1 MNDQFFAWASRK
13 DILARNRDILYEYID
28 KFKIITKENN
38 RDAKIPEIQEDGDL
52 EESIRKAKG
61 KCNDSMEESVSICD
75 PLLMDIKENKQS
87 KIVAKKTRKGEK
99 RKKKSDSN
107 IKSSGVGENLKQKKS
122 KKDKISSQ
130 ECNGM
135 VNGCNVSVEDSVNLC
150 DGSDIKNK
158 HDIPFLSECTE
169 KNKPDK
175 AKGRKRKGDS
185 NGVSEEI
192 SATLNINDESIK
204 KRKRAKTGKNKI
216 CKKVQESDAID
227 KHGKK
232 KQKLEHK
239 FVVVQNKNEVTPL
252 KNEDDVTSKLST
264 EAGCEKSE
272 IMNNTSDSLDGSYL
286 STLLKQARDVT
297 SFGGNVNKATKG
309 NGEKSTVR
317 DASTEMNIKST
328 PRIQLTAES
337 LSQHDLRLSGDTN
350 ASEETAEGAKS
361 EDNKIMT
368 ESIPL
373 AIFLRHSQK
382 KVKGDTDGRTQK
394 QDKKSVST
402 YVLCADSLSILCNVL
417 NGIGDLEQKPGL
429 KRFYKRMH

>member
-61 KCNDSMEESVSICD
+61 KCNDSMEESVNICD
-75 PLLMDIKENKQS
+75 QLLMDIKENKQS

-99 RKKKSDSN
+99 RKKKCDFN
-107 IKSSGVGENLKQKKS
+107 IKSSAVRENLKQEKRS
-122 KKDKISSQ
+122 KKNKISSQ

-135 VNGCNVSVEDSVNLC
+135 VNGCKVSVEDSVNLC
-150 DGSDIKNK
+150 DGSDIENR
-158 HDIPFLSECTE
+158 HDIPFLNEC
-169 KNKPDK
+169 KNKPEK
-175 AKGRKRKGDS
+175 VKGRKRKGDS

-192 SATLNINDESIK
+192 SPTLNVNDESVK
-204 KRKRAKTGKNKI
+204 KRKRAKTGENKI

-317 DASTEMNIKST
+317 DASTEINIKSA
-328 PRIQLTAES
+328 PRIQLTSES
-337 LSQHDLRLSGDTN
+337 LSQHDLRLSGDTK

-373 AIFLRHSQK
+373 AMFLRHSQK
-382 KVKGDTDGRTQK
+382 KVKGDTGGRTQK

-417 NGIGDLEQKPGL
+417 SGIGDLEQKPGL
-429 KRFYKRMH
+429 RRFYKRMH

>member
-1 MNDQFFAWASRK
+1 MN
-13 DILARNRDILYEYID
+13 
-28 KFKIITKENN
+28 
-38 RDAKIPEIQEDGDL
+38 
-52 EESIRKAKG
+52 
-61 KCNDSMEESVSICD
+61 ICD

-99 RKKKSDSN
+99 RKKKCDFN
-107 IKSSGVGENLKQKKS
+107 IKSSAVGENLKQEKRS
-122 KKDKISSQ
+122 KKNKISSQ

-135 VNGCNVSVEDSVNLC
+135 VNGCKVSVEDSVNLC
-150 DGSDIKNK
+150 DGSDIENK
-158 HDIPFLSECTE
+158 HDIPFLNEC
-169 KNKPDK
+169 KNKLEK
-175 AKGRKRKGDS
+175 VKGRKRKGDS

-192 SATLNINDESIK
+192 SPTLNVNDESVK
-204 KRKRAKTGKNKI
+204 KRKRAKTGENKI

-232 KQKLEHK
+232 KQKLKHK

-252 KNEDDVTSKLST
+252 KKENDVTSKL
-264 EAGCEKSE
+264 EESE
-272 IMNNTSDSLDGSYL
+272 NMNNTSDSLDGSYL

-297 SFGGNVNKATKG
+297 SFGGNVNKATEG

-317 DASTEMNIKST
+317 DASTEINIKSA

-361 EDNKIMT
+361 EDNKVMT

-373 AIFLRHSQK
+373 AMFLRHSQK
-382 KVKGDTDGRTQK
+382 KVKGDSGGRTQK

-402 YVLCADSLSILCNVL
+402 YVLCAGSLSILCNVL
-417 NGIGDLEQKPGL
+417 SGIVDLEQKPGL